1 MIRDRVKKAAKKIAL
16 KAFGMEFD
24 AEARTTIKTKGT
36 KGVYDA
42 SKIPK
47 LVDGD
52 GDTPGPNHKE
62 HIGRTYL
69 AAQVMGDEGLT
80 LIDTRPPA
88 EWIVGV
94 MPKALLLPGTQLKK
108 RTEMLPPKDHWIA
121 VYDATMEQN
130 AEELAG
136 WLREQGWSRARVLVG
151 GWAEW
156 VEYDEPQVPCP
167 TLDGAKH
174 LGDPVELVD
183 GRRGTIQALHPGP
196 VYDVL
201 FGEEGSDYVLG
212 IKADGLRP

>member
-1 MIRDRVKKAAKKIAL
+1 
-16 KAFGMEFD
+16 
-24 AEARTTIKTKGT
+24 
-36 KGVYDA
+36 
-42 SKIPK
+42 
-47 LVDGD
+47 
-52 GDTPGPNHKE
+52 
-62 HIGRTYL
+62 
-69 AAQVMGDEGLT
+69 
-80 LIDTRPPA
+80 
-88 EWIVGV
+88 

-108 RTEMLPPKDHWIA
+108 RTDLLPPKDHWIA

-136 WLREQGWSRARVLVG
+136 WLREHGWSRARVLVG

-174 LGDPVELVD
+174 LGDPVELLD
-183 GRRGTIQALHPGP
+183 GRRGTLQALHPGP

-212 IKADGLRP
+212 VKEDGLRP